1 MKKERL
7 LALLICM
14 LLLTFYFAGLDVK
27 GPFPTIQ
34 YKLKGEQPLTAEFT
48 MKDETKI
55 IQNFFR
61 FKLFP
66 SGLVYIWDIAKGA

>member
-55 IQNFFR
+55 TSYW
-61 FKLFP
+61 P
-66 SGLVYIWDIAKGA
+66 SSGVKKADLIVEVVK